1 MARSRPPL
9 LFRAFV
15 VCSDEDCEAE
25 FEVIAPLEE
34 IEALACD
41 CGHGMHVIRWPEP
54 IALVHA

>member
-1 MARSRPPL
+1 L
-9 LFRAFV
+9 LFRALV

-41 CGHGMHVIRWPEP
+41 CGHGMQVIRWPEP
-54 IALVHA
+54 VELAHARSGP